1 MSDKDCIYLD
11 YAATTPVDPEAAAEM
26 CKCLTREGVFANPS
40 SLHGPGRAAGRV
52 VEAARRKVA
61 AVFNCRPEEI
71 IWTSGATESDNM
83 GLIGVACYNCD
94 RGKHIITSRTEHKAV
109 LDTCAWLEKEGFDVT
124 YLVPGRDGEVT
135 ADQVAAAIR
144 SDTIL
149 VSLMH
154 VNNEIGV
161 IQDIAAIGA
170 VCHDNCVLFH
180 VDAAQSA
187 GKLPIDL
194 GALPVDLMSISGHKF
209 YGPKGVGVLFVRS
222 EPRCNLAPV
231 VHGGGQERGLR
242 PGTLAT
248 HQIVGLATALEIA
261 AGHLEAEAA
270 RITALREKLWT
281 GLSELGGVHLNGHPE
296 RRAPGILN
304 VSFEGVEGE
313 SLLFMLRELAVSSG
327 SACSSSSGEGSY
339 VLRALGR
346 DDQMAQ
352 SSIRFSIGRF
362 TTEDEISRALAIV
375 SQKLGRLREVSGWT
389 QNATVDGRNRSG
401 AGVG

>member
-1 MSDKDCIYLD
+1 MSDNDCIYLD
-11 YAATTPVDPEAAAEM
+11 YAATTPVDPRVAAAM
-26 CKCLTREGVFANPS
+26 CECLTREGVYANPS

-52 VEAARRKVA
+52 VEAARGKVA

-71 IWTSGATESDNM
+71 VWTSGATESDNM
-83 GLIGVACYNCD
+83 GLIGVACYNRD

-109 LDTCAWLEKEGFDVT
+109 LDTCAWLEKEGFDIT

-135 ADQVAAAIR
+135 AEQVAEAIR
-144 SDTIL
+144 DDTIL

-161 IQDIAAIGA
+161 VQDIAAIGA
-170 VCHDNCVLFH
+170 VCHANCVLFH

-194 GALPVDLMSISGHKF
+194 GNLPVDLMSVSGHKF
-209 YGPKGVGVLFVRS
+209 YGPKGAGVLFVRS

-261 AGHLEAEAA
+261 ADELDPEAT
-270 RITALREKLWT
+270 RIAALRDRLWD
-281 GLSELGGVHLNGHPE
+281 GLSALGGVHLNGHPE
-296 RRAPGILN
+296 RRAPAILN

-327 SACSSSSGEGSY
+327 SACSSASHEGSY

-362 TTEDEISRALAIV
+362 TTEDEIDRALAIV
-375 SQKLGRLREVSGWT
+375 SKKLGRLREVSGWSGDASEDA
-389 QNATVDGRNRSG
+389 NSRSG
-401 AGVG
+401 AVAG

>member
-1 MSDKDCIYLD
+1 
-11 YAATTPVDPEAAAEM
+11 
-26 CKCLTREGVFANPS
+26 
-40 SLHGPGRAAGRV
+40 
-52 VEAARRKVA
+52 
-61 AVFNCRPEEI
+61 
-71 IWTSGATESDNM
+71 
-83 GLIGVACYNCD
+83 
-94 RGKHIITSRTEHKAV
+94 
-109 LDTCAWLEKEGFDVT
+109 
-124 YLVPGRDGEVT
+124 
-135 ADQVAAAIR
+135 
-144 SDTIL
+144 
-149 VSLMH
+149 
-154 VNNEIGV
+154 
-161 IQDIAAIGA
+161 
-170 VCHDNCVLFH
+170 
-180 VDAAQSA
+180 
-187 GKLPIDL
+187 
-194 GALPVDLMSISGHKF
+194 
-209 YGPKGVGVLFVRS
+209 
-222 EPRCNLAPV
+222 
-231 VHGGGQERGLR
+231 

-248 HQIVGLATALEIA
+248 HQIVGLATALEIS
-261 AGHLEAEAA
+261 AGHLDAEAA

>member
-11 YAATTPVDPEAAAEM
+11 YAATTPVDPGAAAEM

-83 GLIGVACYNCD
+83 GLIGVACYNRD

-161 IQDIAAIGA
+161 VQDIAAIGA
-170 VCHDNCVLFH
+170 VCHDNCVLF
-180 VDAAQSA
+180 
-187 GKLPIDL
+187 
-194 GALPVDLMSISGHKF
+194 
-209 YGPKGVGVLFVRS
+209 
-222 EPRCNLAPV
+222 
-231 VHGGGQERGLR
+231 
-242 PGTLAT
+242 
-248 HQIVGLATALEIA
+248 
-261 AGHLEAEAA
+261 
-270 RITALREKLWT
+270 
-281 GLSELGGVHLNGHPE
+281 LSLIH
-296 RRAPGILN
+296 I
-304 VSFEGVEGE
+304 
-313 SLLFMLRELAVSSG
+313 
-327 SACSSSSGEGSY
+327 
-339 VLRALGR
+339 
-346 DDQMAQ
+346 
-352 SSIRFSIGRF
+352 
-362 TTEDEISRALAIV
+362 
-375 SQKLGRLREVSGWT
+375 
-389 QNATVDGRNRSG
+389 
-401 AGVG
+401 